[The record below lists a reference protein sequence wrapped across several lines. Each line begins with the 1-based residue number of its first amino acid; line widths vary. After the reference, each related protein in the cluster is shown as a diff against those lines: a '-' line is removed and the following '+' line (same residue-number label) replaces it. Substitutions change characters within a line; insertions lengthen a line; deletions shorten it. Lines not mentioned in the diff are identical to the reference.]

1 MSPAIKIFQPLLTK
15 HFFDNLVFHA
25 AFLWWNSKAISIY
38 PKANLS
44 VCIWNGLD
52 LVEWGTQTWFSPTT
66 SGRSQLWS
74 RWWTVFPL
82 FTGVS
87 GSQIWVSVT
96 WQLKG
101 EDILTLVR
109 NPCVSIP
116 NLGTVLVMDVR
127 VSCKGTS
134 RACTRE
140 NSCHLFWPLVMV
152 TMLPTPELQFWTM
165 TSAWDI
171 NSCNMF
177 WGYLLLLWFCYK
189 MKICNSFVYLWKVK
203 FSPLHVFVIC

>member
-15 HFFDNLVFHA
+15 HFFDNLVFRV

-44 VCIWNGLD
+44 VCIWDGLD
-52 LVEWGTQTWFSPTT
+52 SIAWGTQTWFSPYLETT
-66 SGRSQLWS
+66 SNKAGPNYGVADGQFS
-74 RWWTVFPL
+74 PL
-82 FTGVS
+82 SSSSLSVS

-101 EDILTLVR
+101 EDILPLVR

-152 TMLPTPELQFWTM
+152 TMLPTPKLQFWTM

-177 WGYLLLLWFCYK
+177 WGFYFYDFATKWNMQLLRLSLK
-189 MKICNSFVYLWKVK
+189 G
-203 FSPLHVFVIC
+203 